1 MRLAPQHRTLR
12 RLRRGALQETLFM
25 MLSFVRRSALVVV
38 ALSVG
43 ACTNPTPPTAPTLT
57 SFQPILEP
65 ILNPKPSVGGLYQ
78 GTMLYVGVTGG
89 TGPLQSAG
97 GKECTAQAYETA
109 FLNGNTTND
118 ASMVITQ
125 DTTNISKVTIRLASE
140 ETGLACTFDGAIG
153 ASNGLLSDA
162 PPGNCSGASLFLRC
176 APDPVTGIVP
186 IRQLQLVSS
195 SLSAS
200 FDGWPAN
207 VTGASGRTAQTFN
220 IFDGDGKPVGGLVFN
235 FNFFVNRR

>member
-1 MRLAPQHRTLR
+1 MMLSFA
-12 RLRRGALQETLFM
+12 RRGALVVF
-25 MLSFVRRSALVVV
+25 ALC
-38 ALSVG
+38 VG

-125 DTTNISKVTIRLASE
+125 DPQKDGSISVVEVRLASE
-140 ETGLACTFDGAIG
+140 ETGLACTYKGGIG
-153 ASNGLLSDA
+153 STNGLISDA
-162 PPGNCSGASLFLRC
+162 GPGACSGGSLFLRC
-176 APDPVTGIVP
+176 LPDPVTGVIF
-186 IRQLQLVSS
+186 IRELRLVSS
-195 SLSAS
+195 SLSAT
-200 FDGWPAN
+200 FDGWPAS

-220 IFDGDGKPVGGLVFN
+220 VFDDQGKPLGGLVFN